1 MASCKFDGGK
11 CHGASAVKAALR
23 HNDTSPQMRAEA
35 AKGNPDIDVS
45 RAGLNVRL
53 WGGSYA
59 ERSEAYDRRIAQLD
73 SQPGANIR
81 KDRVTGQL
89 IEVPVPPGLPRS
101 SYNDW
106 MRRVVEIQVN
116 RFGQENV
123 IAADGHWDEEHEYI
137 GEDGKPTMSRVH
149 VQLVVVPVVNGR
161 LCGKEFYSRKV
172 MRELNDEVQ
181 AMSETEFGV
190 DFMDGSKKKGKKSQ
204 AQLKAESVQRA
215 EEAAQ
220 RAAAGILSEARA
232 RAVQIE
238 QNAVEGAQRAAEG
251 ILSEARA
258 KEKKAEEDA
267 LAASEAF
274 QDAKRARRAA
284 RVSERTADWNKAEAQ
299 KLLETARITA
309 KERQMLDAA
318 KRLKLKGGQTMY
330 DYLEH
335 QVRVDSINAP
345 QTTAQQPQR
354 GRDLPDF

>member
-161 LCGKEFYSRKV
+161 LCGKEFYSRKA

-204 AQLKAESVQRA
+204 AQLKAESAKRA
-215 EEAAQ
+215 EKAAD
-220 RAAAGILSEARA
+220 AILSSARA

-238 QNAVEGAQRAAEG
+238 QNAVEDAQRASEGILAEARVEAARIKKKAVEDAQRAA
-251 ILSEARA
+251 
-258 KEKKAEEDA
+258 
-267 LAASEAF
+267 AAV
-274 QDAKRARRAA
+274 QP
-284 RVSERTADWNKAEAQ
+284 VQ
-299 KLLETARITA
+299 P
-309 KERQMLDAA
+309 KERQLLDAA
-318 KRLKLKGGQTMY
+318 RRTRIKGGETMY
-330 DYLEH
+330 DYLER
-335 QVRVDSINAP
+335 QIRVDSINAP
-345 QTTAQQPQR
+345 QTTARQPQR
-354 GRDLPDF
+354 GRDVSDLPDI